1 MKKLTSLAAFFLT
14 LLVWASTSE
23 AVVIVYK
30 GTGAIVRGN
39 DVTAKTVSTT
49 LFFILD
55 PTTFEG
61 RWIFAQTIAGA
72 KTIFD
77 DGSNQYGLAADIQT
91 SGLGSAYYAHS
102 TFAFTD
108 PDSFNSFCVRLGG
121 KKADVVTVANQAPV
135 RIAKSMKGSY
145 SFINGIKVVDGTV
158 SVAVDLKRTQ
168 TFNQNALSVA
178 GAAQVILNE
187 YTAPPKN
194 YQLGVPNP

>member
-14 LLVWASTSE
+14 LLVCSATSDA
-23 AVVIVYK
+23 AVIIYK

-55 PTTFEG
+55 PATFEG
-61 RWIFAQTIAGA
+61 RWIFAQSIAGA

-77 DGSNQYGLAADIQT
+77 DGSRQYGLAADIQT

-102 TFAFTD
+102 NFNFTD
-108 PDSFNSFCVRLGG
+108 PDSFDSFCVRLGG
-121 KKADVVTVANQAPV
+121 KKAEVVTVANQAPV
-135 RIAKSMKGSY
+135 IIAKTMKGSY
-145 SFINGIKVVDGTV
+145 SFINGVKVVDGTV
-158 SVAVDLKRTQ
+158 SVTVDVKRTQ
-168 TFNQNALSVA
+168 TANQNALSVV
-178 GAAQVILNE
+178 GAANVILNE